1 MVDKIDLKEF
11 QELIQNDSTPLVVD
25 CYADWCQPCKY
36 SSPLFEKMSKEF
48 PLAKFVK
55 VNVDEQPQLAGAFQV
70 RGVPSFFV
78 LRGKNV
84 VGSVVGADIKK
95 LEKLVRKEIEA
106 PTILAQ

>member
-1 MVDKIDLKEF
+1 MVKEITTKDLNEMVKD
-11 QELIQNDSTPLVVD
+11 NSTPIVID

-36 SSPLFEKMSKEF
+36 SSPLFEKMSKEY
-48 PLAKFVK
+48 PSAKFVK

-84 VGSVVGADIKK
+84 VGSGWC
-95 LEKLVRKEIEA
+95 RY
-106 PTILAQ
+106 